1 MSLERTTLV
10 LLVVLSVITSHG
22 ALAARQLFKH
32 PHHPVTWTTERC
44 DQESEITIST
54 QRPWDLE
61 GDSRILKGLVR
72 SAGLAI
78 AFECPALERLNY
90 RVRDLETDES
100 LYSGSATRDSGWQPS
115 SWSSTTSPQDPNQSS
130 SVFRVAGVELGMTID
145 EARSIMR
152 EQFGDEPSYRSRARM
167 LVSRNGRCRF
177 DADNDRHLM
186 SDDNRCMRVWM
197 SNHTRPQVER
207 VKLVHDLPQRLG
219 VDIDEALRQ
228 RFGRPVEVKPVYAR
242 GYEGRRMVWG
252 RQLATQQGQY
262 RAPEETE
269 YELEAEVFE
278 SANSTR
284 IVLRLGGSSLNL
296 ATMADDDFNVL
307 DWQTPKY

>member
-1 MSLERTTLV
+1 MNLKRTTLA
-10 LLVVLSVITSHG
+10 LLAVFSVITSYG
-22 ALAARQLFKH
+22 AHAARQLFKH

-44 DQESEITIST
+44 DRESEITIST
-54 QRPWDLE
+54 HRPWDLE
-61 GDSRILKGLVR
+61 ADSRILEGLVR

-78 AFECPALERLNY
+78 AFECPALEQLNY

-100 LYSGSATRDSGWQPS
+100 LYFGSATRRSGWQPS
-115 SWSSTTSPQDPNQSS
+115 QRAGATSSQDVTPSA
-130 SVFRVAGVELGMTID
+130 SVFRVAGVELGMTLD

-152 EQFGDEPSYRSRARM
+152 EQFGDEPGYRSRARM
-167 LVSRNGRCRF
+167 LVSRNGWCRF
-177 DADNDRHLM
+177 GSDSDRHVT

-197 SNHTRPQVER
+197 SNHMRPQVER

-228 RFGRPVEVKPVYAR
+228 RFGRPVQVKPLYVP
-242 GYEGRRMVWG
+242 GYEARRMVWG

-262 RAPEETE
+262 RALDEIE

-284 IVLRLGGSSLNL
+284 IVLRLGGSPLNL